1 MKRSTL
7 SLLSA
12 LALLASSN
20 VFASRWHDNLKVLSG
35 PEVCIDQAMI
45 STGPSFD
52 EQLGQ
57 FVAGALRSDAAYRG
71 LNFGKVKV
79 DDCAGFLYFV
89 GTIKNTPS
97 GIVYGGHLQLVIQ
110 TGTLNDIKTTR
121 LKTVSEGGKVDYV
134 PIWDVETVVGIA
146 PNRDDL
152 MKVLAREAVDMFK
165 VFVEDWYAKH

>member
-1 MKRSTL
+1 MNRTILRSL
-7 SLLSA
+7 ST
-12 LALLASSN
+12 LALLGSCT
-20 VFASRWHDNLKVLSG
+20 VVASRWHDNLKVLSG

-52 EQLGQ
+52 EPIGR

-79 DDCAGFLYFV
+79 EDCAGFLYFV
-89 GTIKNTPS
+89 ATIKNTPS
-97 GIVYGGHLQLVIQ
+97 GIVYGGHLQLVVQ

-121 LKTVSEGGKVDYV
+121 SKVVSEGGKVDYV

-146 PNRDDL
+146 PNRDEL
-152 MKVLAREAVDMFK
+152 MKVLAREAVNMFK
-165 VFVEDWYAKH
+165 LFVEDWYAKH